1 MIKDIYIF
9 DGNGTNMTDP
19 KLILA
24 SGSPRRRHLMADLG
38 FECTVVTAGVDET
51 PLPDE
56 WPAELA
62 ERLARSK
69 AMAVA
74 GTLDSD
80 GGPYVVLAADTVVGM
95 GQDILGKPE
104 DAEDAVRILR
114 LLRGRRHQVH
124 TAVCVLDVE
133 AFECGARVNT
143 TQVDMRD
150 YSDAEIEE
158 YVASG
163 DPMDK
168 AGAYAIQHPGFA
180 PVQDIEGCI
189 TSVMGLPLGD
199 ACDLLA
205 EFGLRP
211 QCAIADVCERQA
223 DFPCCRREGKN

>member
-1 MIKDIYIF
+1 MAEQ
-9 DGNGTNMTDP
+9 

-24 SGSPRRRHLMADLG
+24 SSSPRRRQLMADLG
-38 FECTVVTAGVDET
+38 IEYAVVTADVDET

-74 GTLDSD
+74 NTLDAS

-95 GQDILGKPE
+95 DQEVLGKPE

-114 LLRGRRHQVH
+114 LLQGQRHQVH

-133 AFECGARVNT
+133 GFECGACVNT

-150 YSDAEIEE
+150 YTDAEIQE

-168 AGAYAIQHPGFA
+168 AGAYAIQHSGFA
-180 PVQDIEGCI
+180 PVLDIDGCI

-199 ACDLLA
+199 TCDLLA
-205 EFGLRP
+205 EFGIRP
-211 QCAIADVCERQA
+211 QTAVPDVCERQA
-223 DFPCCRREGKN
+223 DFPCCRR